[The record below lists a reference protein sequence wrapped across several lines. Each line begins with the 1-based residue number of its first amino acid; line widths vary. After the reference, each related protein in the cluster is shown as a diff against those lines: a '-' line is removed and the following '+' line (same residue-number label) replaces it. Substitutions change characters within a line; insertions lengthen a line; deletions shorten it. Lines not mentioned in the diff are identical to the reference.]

1 MSGLTVQ
8 ISARQL
14 RRILG
19 ERDLVQVVRC
29 KDCESC
35 LTAGSVYVCKRHN
48 ALGKISPESYCSYGR
63 KKVTECTKAQ

>member
-35 LTAGSVYVCKRHN
+35 ITIGGHACVCKRHD
-48 ALGKISPESYCSYGR
+48 ALGKISPDAFCSYGR
-63 KKVTECTKAQ
+63 KKVDENV